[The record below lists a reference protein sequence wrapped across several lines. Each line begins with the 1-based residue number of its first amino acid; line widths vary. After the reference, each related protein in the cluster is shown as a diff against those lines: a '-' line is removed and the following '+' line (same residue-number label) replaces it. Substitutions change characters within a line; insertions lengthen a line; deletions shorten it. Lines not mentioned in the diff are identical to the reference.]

1 MSMRILFPTDG
12 STATEEAFER
22 MFGLFDGMT
31 DGLAITVFNVTD
43 KGFEGADPEYL
54 EETYEGDERD
64 EVFPSE
70 GASRRAVD
78 RCVKIAEKQGVE
90 VATKV
95 VEGLYK
101 EEILAEAE
109 HHDVLAMH
117 ELRRSNWKDR
127 LTGSS
132 TEKLT
137 RNAPCS
143 VLLIQTDEIE

>member
-22 MFGLFDGMT
+22 MLGLFDGMT
-31 DGLAITVFNVTD
+31 DGLVITVFNVTD
-43 KGFEGADPEYL
+43 QGFEGADPEYL

-64 EVFPSE
+64 EVFPSAA
-70 GASRRAVD
+70 ASRRAIQ
-78 RCVKIAEKQGVE
+78 RCVKAAKKHGVE
-90 VATKV
+90 VSTKI